1 MGSPR
6 TPAYFALAAAAFTPG
21 CTKSCPNATC
31 SALPL
36 AAPKPAP
43 EIVSNREY
51 YWITPSSPYT
61 LTDIF
66 DFLGEDPPKVGACS
80 EIAGDAWKDRTRTAA
95 SAHNRLSQKDHVD
108 SPDSDW
114 FEGAEK
120 VDSTFTTIVTNER
133 AFEASTKASFSKPL
147 SADVG
152 TSLAA
157 QGADFVIAAPR
168 RRISTT
174 TMARACMR
182 DSFCAL
188 HDRDSPRPKAAIVT
202 SILYGSMVRLTMS
215 SSSFGVKAKTDIA
228 DTLSIGASFST
239 QSLTMAGGVIGGFSV
254 DSSKLQTAVAA
265 KNYDV
270 PEIIA
275 DAKNLRFIDITSQ
288 FDRITSEYGV
298 LAVAVEES
306 PCP

>member
-1 MGSPR
+1 MGSLR
-6 TPAYFALAAAAFTPG
+6 YPAYFLLAALTPG
-21 CTKSCPNATC
+21 CARSCPDETAKC

-36 AAPKPAP
+36 AAAKPAP
-43 EIVSNREY
+43 DIVSNRQY

-61 LTDIF
+61 LTDVF

-80 EIAGDAWKDRTRTAA
+80 QIAGDAWKDRTKTAA
-95 SAHNRLSQKDHVD
+95 SAHNRLSQKDRVD

-120 VDSTFTTIVTNER
+120 VDSTFTTIVTNEQ
-133 AFEASTKASFSKPL
+133 AFAASTKASFSKTL
-147 SADVG
+147 TADVG
-152 TSLAA
+152 AA
-157 QGADFVIAAPR
+157 LSARGADFVIAAPR

-174 TMARACMR
+174 AMARACMR

-188 HDRDSPRPKAAIVT
+188 HDRDFPKPKAAIVT

-215 SSSFGVKAKTDIA
+215 TSSLGVKAKTDIA
-228 DTLSIGASFST
+228 DTLSVAASFST

-254 DSSKLQTAVAA
+254 DSAKLQSAIAA

-270 PEIIA
+270 PEIIE
-275 DAKNLRFIDITSQ
+275 DAKSLRFLDITSQ
-288 FDRITSEYGV
+288 FDRVTSEYGV
-298 LAVAVEES
+298 IAIAVEES
-306 PCP
+306 ACP

>member
-1 MGSPR
+1 MSCLALITAGM
-6 TPAYFALAAAAFTPG
+6 LAAFMAG
-21 CTKSCPNATC
+21 CVKKCPEDPSKC

-36 AAPKPAP
+36 GPPRPTP
-43 EIVSNREY
+43 EIISNRQY
-51 YWITPSSPYT
+51 YWITPGSPYT
-61 LTDIF
+61 LTDVF
-66 DFLGEDPPKVGACS
+66 DFLGEDPPKVGACNKIS
-80 EIAGDAWKDRTRTAA
+80 GDSWKDRIKTAA
-95 SAHNRLSQKDHVD
+95 TTHNRLSQKDRAD

-114 FEGAEK
+114 FEGEEK
-120 VDSTFTTIVTNER
+120 VDSTFTTIVANGETF
-133 AFEASTKASFSKPL
+133 AASAKASFSKTV

-152 TSLAA
+152 AILSS

-174 TMARACMR
+174 AVARACIH

-188 HDRDSPRPKAAIVT
+188 HDRDNPKPKVAVITVV
-202 SILYGSMVRLTMS
+202 LYGSMVRLTMS
-215 SSSFGVKAKTDIA
+215 SNSFGVKAKTDIA
-228 DTLSIGASFST
+228 DTLSVGAAFST

-254 DSSKLQTAVAA
+254 DGTKLRTAVAT

-270 PEIIA
+270 PEIIN
-275 DAKNLRFIDITSQ
+275 DAKNLRFIAISSE
-288 FDRITSEYGV
+288 FDQITSEYGV